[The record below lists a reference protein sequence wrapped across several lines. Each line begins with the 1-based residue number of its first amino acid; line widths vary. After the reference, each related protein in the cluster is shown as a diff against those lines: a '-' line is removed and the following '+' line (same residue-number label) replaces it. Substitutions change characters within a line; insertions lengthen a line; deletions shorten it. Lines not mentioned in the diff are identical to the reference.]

1 MKPTL
6 HRIVA
11 SALLGAFFWLPS
23 PVNAQAPAWP
33 AKTIYMVMGYGAGSG
48 ADVEA
53 RLFAPFL
60 SSALGVP
67 VIVDGRPGAGGII
80 GAEHAAKQPPDGYTL
95 FLSTAGITT
104 FSALNKDLKFDP
116 QRDFDP
122 VTQLNDTSSGLLV
135 ASKEVPAKN
144 LVEFVAYA
152 KANPGKVNY
161 ASAGRNT
168 ILLVMESLKQMAN
181 VQMTEVPYAGQG
193 AYLTALARNDVQ
205 LAMASP
211 SAAKPLIDAGQFK
224 AVVTL
229 GPQRLAILPDTPT
242 AIEMGYPGLR
252 SSGWYGVLAPHGTPA
267 AIQERVAAEAKKFAA
282 TPAQQDRAQKGGF
295 TWVASTPAQ
304 FRDAIATETKF
315 WADVAKRAGIKP
327 E

>member
-1 MKPTL
+1 MKSTL
-6 HRIVA
+6 YRIIA
-11 SALLGAFFWLPS
+11 LGLLGASL
-23 PVNAQAPAWP
+23 NAQAQAPAWP
-33 AKTIYMVMGYGAGSG
+33 AKSIHMVMGYGAGSG

-53 RLFAPFL
+53 RLFSTHL
-60 SSALGVP
+60 SAALGVP

-104 FSALNKDLKFDP
+104 FSILNKDLKFDP

-135 ASKEVPAKN
+135 ASKDVPAKN

-181 VQMTEVPYAGQG
+181 MQMTEVPYAGQG

-205 LAMASP
+205 LAQAAP
-211 SAAKPLIDAGQFK
+211 AAAKPLIDAGQIK
-224 AVVTL
+224 AIVTL
-229 GPQRLAILPDTPT
+229 GSQRLAFLPDVPT
-242 AIEMGYPGLR
+242 STEQGFPALR
-252 SSGWYGVLAPHGTPA
+252 SSGWYGVLAPRGVPA
-267 AIQERVAAEAKKFAA
+267 NIADRIAAEAKKFAA
-282 TPAQQDRAQKGGF
+282 TPAQQERAQKGGF
-295 TWVASTPAQ
+295 AWVASTPAQ
-304 FRDAIATETKF
+304 FRDAIATETRF
-315 WADVAKRAGIKP
+315 WAEVAKRANIKP